1 MRSPRYVLPGRQRFS
16 LLKLTGFQAAALVRP
31 LFAGQSPSFRVIT
44 LREPPK
50 HEMIPFLARE
60 HRGEPAAARPA
71 RIARVQVTVP
81 VDSGPGKF
89 FELLVDLDESAVVR
103 REHLAGKH
111 PYIDSSYMKAVEKAC
126 LDDQRIQAEINKLKL
141 PPSASIIV
149 EPWAYATDGLNDMS
163 QRTTMVRICLSV
175 KVPLYISLI
184 EHTVLVLYATGEQ

>member
-1 MRSPRYVLPGRQRFS
+1 M
-16 LLKLTGFQAAALVRP
+16 VRP